1 MKQQL
6 RVELLAKRRKL
17 DKNFIVTQSDNMAKV
32 LYASSYYQQAN
43 IIMLFLSMP
52 DEPQMMR
59 IIEDAWRLGKTVCVP
74 HMREEFGIMDAAIID
89 SEQGLVRG
97 RFNLL
102 VPDPTKLKLVDPGLI
117 DVIIVPAVAY
127 DDTGNRLGMG
137 AGYYDR
143 FILQAPTAICIG
155 AVWSSQIID
164 HVPADQYDQP
174 VQYLLTE
181 AAIIPCAA
189 NKEVNLNLHTVKYV
203 AR

>member
-17 DKNFIVTQSDNMAKV
+17 DKNVIVTQSANMAEV

-43 IIMLFLSMP
+43 IIMLFLSMS
-52 DEPQMMR
+52 DEPQMMK
-59 IIEDAWRLGKTVCVP
+59 IIENAWRLGKTVCVP
-74 HMREEFGIMDAAIID
+74 HMREKFGIMDAAIIE
-89 SEQGLVRG
+89 SEEGLVRG

-102 VPDPTKLKLVDPGLI
+102 VPDPRNLKLVDPGLI
-117 DVIIVPAVAY
+117 DVIIVPAIAY
-127 DDTGNRLGMG
+127 DDKGNRLGMG

-143 FILQAPTAICIG
+143 FIPQAPTAIRIG

-164 HVPADQYDQP
+164 YVPADQYDQP

-189 NKEVNLNLHTVKYV
+189 NKKVN
-203 AR
+203 